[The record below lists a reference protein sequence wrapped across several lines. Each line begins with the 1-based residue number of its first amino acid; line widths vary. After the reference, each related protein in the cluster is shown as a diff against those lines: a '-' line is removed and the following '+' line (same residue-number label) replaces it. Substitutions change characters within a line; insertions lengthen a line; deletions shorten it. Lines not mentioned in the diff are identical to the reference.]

1 MPPPLSTRPPLDRFP
16 YPRHPDSRP
25 YSPGLPPGL
34 YVFVQAADGVVWVLP
49 ETEGHLHPKVL
60 GGATPAAAAGG
71 LRVDAAGV
79 IVELDNYSG
88 TFQLGPDTF
97 SEVRAALMRQG
108 GTVAPDAEHPFDY
121 Q

>member
-1 MPPPLSTRPPLDRFP
+1 MPPPLPTRPPLDRFS

-25 YSPGLPPGL
+25 YGPDLPAGQ
-34 YVFVQAADGVVWVLP
+34 YVFVQSADAVVWVLP
-49 ETEGHLHPKVL
+49 EMEGHLHPKVL

-71 LRVDAAGV
+71 LRVGDGGV

-88 TFQLGPDTF
+88 TFQFGPDIF
-97 SEVRAALMRQG
+97 PEVRAALGRQG
-108 GTVAPDAEHPFDY
+108 GTVAPDAENTFEY